1 MRRLALALVSAPLAI
16 PLLAC
21 LATPAPEGDLVGDFL
36 VRGVLEANEC
46 GAAVPA
52 NETIELRVQLRRD
65 GNLATWRTPNT
76 AIVHGTHTD
85 GSYAFSFGS
94 VLPVFEAD
102 PVLGTPACNL
112 DQIERI
118 EVSAESTT
126 QGDAAVDAG
135 AIDAGAVD
143 AGAVDAGAVDAG
155 AVDAG
160 AVDAGAV
167 DAGAV
172 DAGASMP
179 DASVPTT
186 AIGGQS
192 VLRYRPTAGSGCAP
206 LLAIYGGPFDDLPCE
221 VRYRLYGTPTEP
233 LFD

>member
-1 MRRLALALVSAPLAI
+1 MRRLAIALVSAPLAI

-65 GNLATWRTPNT
+65 GNLATWRTPDT

-85 GSYAFSFGS
+85 GTYAFSFGS
-94 VLPVFEAD
+94 VVPVIEAD

-118 EVSAESTT
+118 DVSAVSTT

-135 AIDAGAVD
+135 AVD
-143 AGAVDAGAVDAG
+143 AGAGDTGADAGP
-155 AVDAG
+155 
-160 AVDAGAV
+160 
-167 DAGAV
+167 
-172 DAGASMP
+172 GAS

-186 AIGGQS
+186 AIDGRS

>member
-85 GSYAFSFGS
+85 GTYAFSFGS

-118 EVSAESTT
+118 DVSAATTT
-126 QGDAAVDAG
+126 QGDASVDAG
-135 AIDAGAVD
+135 AADGAVD
-143 AGAVDAGAVDAG
+143 AIDAGVDAGV
-155 AVDAG
+155 
-160 AVDAGAV
+160 
-167 DAGAV
+167 
-172 DAGASMP
+172 GASDASVP

-186 AIGGQS
+186 AIDGRS

-233 LFD
+233 LFE

>member
-1 MRRLALALVSAPLAI
+1 MRRLALALLSAPLAI

-65 GNLATWRTPNT
+65 GNLATWRTPTT

-85 GSYAFSFGS
+85 GTYAFSFGS
-94 VLPVFEAD
+94 VVPVLEAD

-112 DQIERI
+112 DQVERI
-118 EVSAESTT
+118 DVSTESTT
-126 QGDAAVDAG
+126 QGDAAVDASTLDG
-135 AIDAGAVD
+135 TVD
-143 AGAVDAGAVDAG
+143 AGVDAGP
-155 AVDAG
+155 
-160 AVDAGAV
+160 
-167 DAGAV
+167 
-172 DAGASMP
+172 GASDASTP
-179 DASVPTT
+179 DASVTAT
-186 AIGGQS
+186 AIDGRS
-192 VLRYRPTAGSGCAP
+192 VLRYRPTPGSGCAP

>member
-1 MRRLALALVSAPLAI
+1 MRRLALALVSAPLAL

-65 GNLATWRTPNT
+65 GNLATWRTPNS

-85 GSYAFSFGS
+85 GTYAFSFGS
-94 VLPVFEAD
+94 VVPVFEAD

-118 EVSAESTT
+118 DVSAESAT

-135 AIDAGAVD
+135 SVD
-143 AGAVDAGAVDAG
+143 AGSGDAGSGDAGVDAGPSASD
-155 AVDAG
+155 
-160 AVDAGAV
+160 
-167 DAGAV
+167 
-172 DAGASMP
+172 ASMP

-186 AIGGQS
+186 AIDGRS

>member
-1 MRRLALALVSAPLAI
+1 MRRLAIALVSAPLAI

-76 AIVHGTHTD
+76 AIVHGTHSD
-85 GSYAFSFGS
+85 GTYAFSFSS

-102 PVLGTPACNL
+102 PILGTPACNL

-118 EVSAESTT
+118 EMSALSTT
-126 QGDAAVDAG
+126 QTDAAVDAG
-135 AIDAGAVD
+135 LVD
-143 AGAVDAGAVDAG
+143 AGLVDAGSVDG
-155 AVDAG
+155 AADASADPGPVD
-160 AVDAGAV
+160 
-167 DAGAV
+167 
-172 DAGASMP
+172 ASMP
-179 DASVPTT
+179 DASPPTT
-186 AIGGQS
+186 AIEGRS

>member
-1 MRRLALALVSAPLAI
+1 MRRLAIALVSAPLAI

-85 GSYAFSFGS
+85 GTYTFSFGS

-102 PVLGTPACNL
+102 PVLGTPACSL
-112 DQIERI
+112 EQIERI
-118 EVSAESTT
+118 DVSAASTT
-126 QGDAAVDAG
+126 QGDA
-135 AIDAGAVD
+135 AVD

-155 AVDAG
+155 AVDGGEAS
-160 AVDAGAV
+160 ADAGLG
-167 DAGAV
+167 AG
-172 DAGASMP
+172 DASMP
-179 DASVPTT
+179 DASLPTT
-186 AIGGQS
+186 AIDGRS

>member
-1 MRRLALALVSAPLAI
+1 MRRLAIALVSAPLAI

-85 GSYAFSFGS
+85 GTYAFSFGS

-118 EVSAESTT
+118 DVSAVSTT

-135 AIDAGAVD
+135 AVD
-143 AGAVDAGAVDAG
+143 AGAGDTGADAGP
-155 AVDAG
+155 
-160 AVDAGAV
+160 
-167 DAGAV
+167 
-172 DAGASMP
+172 GAS

-186 AIGGQS
+186 AIDGRS